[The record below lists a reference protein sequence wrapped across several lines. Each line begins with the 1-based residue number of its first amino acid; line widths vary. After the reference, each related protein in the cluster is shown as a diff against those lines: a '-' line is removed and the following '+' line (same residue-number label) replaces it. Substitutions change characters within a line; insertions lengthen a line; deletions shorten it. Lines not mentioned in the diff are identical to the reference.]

1 MSTTI
6 DSLEIQIKTDA
17 GSSAANIDALAE
29 SLGNLRTN
37 AGLTKVANNLTKLA
51 TSLTGLKTALS
62 GMPSL
67 KPLEEMMAGLSSI
80 QKPTGLNSAIN
91 TLKKLPEITQSL
103 DTAMITEF
111 GDRMTR
117 LAKALE
123 PLATKINQVA
133 AGFAKLPSQVSKTIT
148 ATNKV
153 AKATE
158 SAATS
163 QGKFN
168 EKLKGSQLNIAA
180 FIQNAE
186 SMIST
191 VTRIAQ
197 SMSKAIFAAIE
208 WDGVQSRFGRAFG
221 EYADAALDRVDR
233 ISESLKVN
241 KQEFMQYTSLFSEM
255 LTGFGVNQEDAGKM
269 AFGYTELAYDIWAA
283 YNDVYKTIDGEDGA
297 IAAVRSA
304 ISGEVEPIRRAG
316 FTIVDSQ
323 LAVTAAMH
331 DVEYSTQKATEAQKS
346 YLRYLTMVD
355 QASKKNIVGVYAAE
369 MQTAEG
375 AVRALKQQL
384 KGLTQAIGSLFIPI
398 LQAVVP
404 WISAFVELLRE
415 AIAGIASFFG
425 ISFFEIDWSRNNP
438 TSGIEGIKDGA
449 EDAEGAL
456 DGATKAAKK
465 LKDYT
470 MGFDELNVINPDKG
484 NSGSSKD
491 NKGDLGWDGLDV
503 DSLWDNSVFEKAS
516 EQVDKIKEK
525 LKDILKVVGLIATAF
540 LVWKITTSFMSA
552 LDVVKA
558 TFAALSGNSAGLSAL
573 TFLGKGKFAEAL
585 ANLGKLGTTLAGS
598 KALSGG
604 IIPAIVGTGGT
615 ATLGTAIA
623 GVAVFLAGVT
633 AIVAGLVLV
642 YKKSENF
649 RKGLSTIWDGVV
661 WVFDKIGEGIGWI
674 GKKLGEFW
682 EWIKTS
688 TANIIPQGVFDF
700 LDALELGIGDL
711 LIVAGGLALFGPW
724 GLLIEG
730 VVLAIKGIGYAASD
744 AMTPVD
750 LFGEGISDVT
760 KEKVAPFIEKMD
772 ELDNSLKTLD
782 WSNAI
787 VTEDDVANIS
797 AKLKT
802 ITDTIINELD
812 SDKNEALA
820 KIDPLREAMGDKK
833 FESLQKKIEKSYATQ
848 RKTVEDG
855 EARITEILTKASE
868 ESRALTAEE
877 AEEIEKIRKNMT
889 ETGVKYLSESETESN
904 LILQRMKDNASQLSA
919 EQASE
924 VIKNALSA
932 KNETIKAAEE
942 QYKGILMEAQRMLD
956 TGTISKEE
964 YDQIVKAA
972 EQTRDDTVSAAE
984 TQYGDIVET
993 AKTKMGEYAKYID
1006 EETGEIKS
1014 RWTVFCED
1022 VSKWWNDTWTS
1033 IKNWWNEKIAPFFTK
1048 KFWTDKFDAI
1058 KKGAKEKLDEAKKAI
1073 TDKWDEVKKWW
1084 NEKVAPKL
1092 TKKYWLDKFDGI
1104 RKGLK
1109 EKLDEAWKAVK
1120 DFFGVDEWKKKVED
1134 AVKAIKDNF
1143 KMPSFPKIKLSVTY
1157 DKNIGAVKK
1166 AICDALGLDGWPNL
1180 KWSTYA
1186 QGGFPTTGQMFIAR
1200 EAGPELVGNI
1210 NGRSAVVNNDQIVA
1224 AVSQGVYSAVVSAMG
1239 VGNQNGVQEIKVYL
1253 DGKQIM
1259 ATVEKHQKERGATLM
1274 TGGMAYGY

>member
-6 DSLEIQIKTDA
+6 DSLEIQIKTEA
-17 GSSAANIDALAE
+17 GSAAANIDALAT
-29 SLGNLRTN
+29 SLGNLQSN
-37 AGLTKVANNLTKLA
+37 ASLTKVANNLTKLA

-67 KPLEEMMAGLSSI
+67 KPVEEMMAGLSSI

-103 DTAMITEF
+103 NTAMITEF
-111 GDRMTR
+111 GDRMTK

-133 AGFAKLPSQVSKTIT
+133 SGFAKLPAQVSKTVT
-148 ATNKV
+148 ATNKM

-158 SAATS
+158 SAASS
-163 QGKFN
+163 QGKFS
-168 EKLKGSQLNIAA
+168 ESLKGSQLNIAA

-186 SMIST
+186 SLIST

-208 WDGVQSRFGRAFG
+208 WDGVQARFGRAFG
-221 EYADAALDRVDR
+221 EYADAALDKVDK

-241 KQEFMQYTSLFSEM
+241 KQEFMQYTSLFAEM
-255 LTGFGVNQEDAGKM
+255 LAGFGVNQQDAGKM

-283 YNDVYKTIDGEDGA
+283 YNDVYKSIDGEDGA

-323 LAVTAAMH
+323 LAVTAAMYG
-331 DVEYSTQKATEAQKS
+331 VEYSTQKATEAQKS

-404 WISAFVELLRE
+404 WVSAFVELLRE

-425 ISFFEIDWSRNNP
+425 ISFFEIDWSRNTP
-438 TSGIEGIKDGA
+438 ADGLDGVTSSATDAKD
-449 EDAEGAL
+449 AL
-456 DGATKAAKK
+456 DGAGKAAKK

-470 MGFDELNVINPDKG
+470 MGFDELNIINPNTG
-484 NSGSSKD
+484 NSGSGSD
-491 NKGDLGWDGLDV
+491 SSGNGINDWEGLDV
-503 DSLWDNSVFEKAS
+503 DSLWDNSIFEKANK
-516 EQVDKIKEK
+516 QVDEIKEK
-525 LKDILKVVGLIATAF
+525 LKDILKVVGLIGTAF
-540 LVWKITTSFMSA
+540 LAWKLTTSFVNA
-552 LDVVKA
+552 LGVVKA
-558 TFAALSGNSAGLSAL
+558 TLSALGGNSAGLSAL
-573 TFLGKGKFAEAL
+573 TFLGKGKFASVL
-585 ANLGKLGTTLAGS
+585 TNLGKLGTTLGGS
-598 KALSGG
+598 KVLSGG
-604 IIPAIVGTGGT
+604 IIPAIVGTGEA

-623 GVAVFLAGVT
+623 GVAAFLAGIT
-633 AIVAGLVLV
+633 AIVAGLVMV
-642 YKKSENF
+642 YNKSENF
-649 RKGLSTIWDGVV
+649 RKGLSTIWDGIV
-661 WVFDKIGEGIGWI
+661 WVFDKIGEVFSWI
-674 GKKLGEFW
+674 GKKISEFG

-688 TANIIPQGVFDF
+688 TENIIPKGVFDF

-711 LIVAGGLALFGPW
+711 LIAAGGFALFGPW

-730 VVLAIKGIGYAASD
+730 AVLAIKLVGAAASD
-744 AMTPVD
+744 AITPVD

-760 KEKVAPFIEKMD
+760 KEKVEPFIEKMD
-772 ELDNSLKTLD
+772 DLDNTLKTLD

-787 VTEDDVANIS
+787 VTDSDVESIG
-797 AKLKT
+797 AKLKSITET
-802 ITDTIINELD
+802 IVNELD
-812 SDKNEALA
+812 SDKNEALG
-820 KIDPLREAMGDKK
+820 KIDPLREALGDKK
-833 FESLQKKIEKSYATQ
+833 FESLQKKIEESYATQ

-877 AEEIEKIRKNMT
+877 AEEIDRIRKNMT

-924 VIKNALSA
+924 VIKNALAA
-932 KNETIKAAEE
+932 KNKTVEAAEE
-942 QYKGILMEAQRMLD
+942 QYKSILMEAQRMLD
-956 TGTISKEE
+956 TGTISKDE
-964 YDQIVKAA
+964 YDEIVKAA
-972 EQTRDDTVSAAE
+972 EKTRDETVSAAE
-984 TQYGDIVET
+984 TQYNDIVKT

-1014 RWTVFCED
+1014 KWSVFWED
-1022 VSKWWNDTWTS
+1022 VG
-1033 IKNWWNEKIAPFFTK
+1033 KIAS
-1048 KFWTDKFDAI
+1048 
-1058 KKGAKEKLDEAKKAI
+1058 KAWGNI
-1073 TDKWDEVKKWW
+1073 KKWW
-1084 NEKVAPKL
+1084 NENIAPIF
-1092 TKKYWLDKFDGI
+1092 TKDFWKEKFDSI
-1104 RKGLK
+1104 RSSLK
-1109 EKLDEAWKAVK
+1109 SKLDESWKEVK
-1120 DFFGVDEWKKKVED
+1120 DFFSVSEWKKKVDE
-1134 AVKAIKDNF
+1134 AIKAIKDSF
-1143 KMPSFPKIKLSVTY
+1143 KLPSFPKIKLDVTY
-1157 DKNIGAVKK
+1157 DTNVGTVKK
-1166 AICDALGLDGWPNL
+1166 AIYEALGLSGWPKL
-1180 KWSTYA
+1180 SWSTYA
-1186 QGGFPTTGQMFIAR
+1186 QGGFPTTGQMFIAN
-1200 EAGPELVGNI
+1200 EAGPELVGSI
-1210 NGRSAVVNNDQIVA
+1210 NGRTAVANNDQIVA
-1224 AVSQGVYSAVVSAMG
+1224 AVSQGVYSAVVAAMSAG
-1239 VGNQNGVQEIKVYL
+1239 TQNGEQAINIYL
-1253 DGKQIM
+1253 DGKQIT
-1259 ATVEKHQKERGATLM
+1259 AAVEKRQKERGATLM